1 MLETKDSILL
11 ILFFGTSSLILFFG
25 GMLLFVFKYQR
36 KVLLHQQELARKEEE
51 KQKELLRAVIES
63 QENTQNFIA
72 KELHD
77 GILQEMATLRFGTA
91 HISSQLKKHELPLDS
106 IDQLKSDIDN
116 SIKNIRQLSHSILP
130 SKLEEEGLAAALTS
144 ISMKIDSS
152 GFIQSH
158 TTIIGSPFE
167 QNKDVELAFFRV
179 AQESVQNAIK
189 YAEAHTIDLILEYT
203 ERSCKLSIKDDG
215 KGYDVQSFTSN
226 GIGIK
231 NMQSR
236 AKVIDAKI
244 EFSSELNK
252 GTKVVM
258 EKLYI

>member
-1 MLETKDSILL
+1 MLETKDSLLL

-25 GMLLFVFKYQR
+25 GMLMFVFKYQR
-36 KVLLHQQELARKEEE
+36 KVLLHQQELASKEQQ

-91 HISSQLKKHELPLDS
+91 HISSQLKKNDLP
-106 IDQLKSDIDN
+106 IDTVEQLKFDIDN

-130 SKLEEEGLAAALTS
+130 SKLEEEGLAAALKS
-144 ISMKIDSS
+144 ISEKINSS
-152 GFIQSH
+152 ATIASCFS
-158 TTIIGSPFE
+158 IIGE
-167 QNKDVELAFFRV
+167 VVIQNKDIELAFFRV

-189 YAEAHTIDLILEYT
+189 YAEAKTIDILLDYSEHRCVLIV
-203 ERSCKLSIKDDG
+203 SDDG
-215 KGYDVQSFTSN
+215 KGFDIQSIASK
-226 GIGIK
+226 GIGLK

-244 EFSSELNK
+244 EFFSQPNI

-258 EKLYI
+258 EKVYI

>member
-1 MLETKDSILL
+1 MLETKDSLLL

-51 KQKELLRAVIES
+51 KQNELLRAVIES

-77 GILQEMATLRFGTA
+77 GILQEMATLRFSTA
-91 HISSQLKKHELPLDS
+91 HISSQLKKHELPLDT
-106 IDQLKSDIDN
+106 IEQLKFDIDS

-130 SKLEEEGLAAALTS
+130 SKLEEDGLAAALQS
-144 ISMKIDSS
+144 ISAKIDSS
-152 GFIQSH
+152 AIIKS
-158 TTIIGSPFE
+158 TTTVIGEVFE
-167 QNKDVELAFFRV
+167 QDKAIELAFFRV
-179 AQESVQNAIK
+179 AQESVQNAVK
-189 YAEAHTIDLILEYT
+189 YAEAKNINLILEYST
-203 ERSCKLSIKDDG
+203 HRCCLTISDDG
-215 KGYDVQSFTSN
+215 KGYNVLSIASN
-226 GIGIK
+226 GIGLK

-258 EKLYI
+258 EKMYI

>member
-11 ILFFGTSSLILFFG
+11 ILFFGTSSLILFFA

-116 SIKNIRQLSHSILP
+116 SIKNIRQLSHNILP
-130 SKLEEEGLAAALTS
+130 SKLEEDGLAAALKS
-144 ISMKIDSS
+144 ISAKINGSVTIASS
-152 GFIQSH
+152 
-158 TTIIGSPFE
+158 TTIEGEVLE
-167 QNKDVELAFFRV
+167 QSKDIELAFFRV

-189 YAEAHTIDLILEYT
+189 YAEAQHINIVLEYSKNRCRLT
-203 ERSCKLSIKDDG
+203 ITDDG
-215 KGYDVQSFTSN
+215 KGYDIQTITSK
-226 GIGIK
+226 GIGLK

-244 EFSSELNK
+244 EFHSELNK

>member
-11 ILFFGTSSLILFFG
+11 ILFFGTSSLILFFA

-91 HISSQLKKHELPLDS
+91 HISSQFKKYELPLDT
-106 IDQLKSDIDN
+106 IEQLKLDIDS
-116 SIKNIRQLSHSILP
+116 SIQNIRQLSHSILP
-130 SKLEEEGLAAALTS
+130 SKLEEDGLAAALES
-144 ISMKIDSS
+144 ISSKIDSS
-152 GFIQSH
+152 SIISS
-158 TTIIGSPFE
+158 TTTVIGTIFE
-167 QNKDVELAFFRV
+167 QDKTIELAFFRV
-179 AQESVQNAIK
+179 AQESVQNAVK
-189 YAEAHTIDLILEYT
+189 YAESKNIDLLLEYT
-203 ERSCKLSIKDDG
+203 PHRCRLTIKDDG
-215 KGYDVQSFTSN
+215 KGYNVQSIVSK
-226 GIGIK
+226 GIGLK

-244 EFSSELNK
+244 EFISELNT

-258 EKLYI
+258 EKMYI